1 MKRASKIKE
10 KAKSIRQ
17 FCPIAQIP
25 PPPSPLPLVLSDYS
39 YTNTLRLKK
48 FLHYHRK
55 PKVDF
60 IGIQDSAKK

>member
-17 FCPIAQIP
+17 FCPIAQIL
-25 PPPSPLPLVLSDYS
+25 SSSGLSDYS

-48 FLHYHRK
+48 FLHYHRA

-60 IGIQDSAKK
+60 IGIQDSAKKIDSF